1 MKRIL
6 FSCAAALVL
15 AAPQTYAGAFSANFN
30 DCVTLPCTA
39 PPGSAVFGSAVIE
52 PTGGV
57 GDTGVLKITKNVNDQ
72 LGSFVID
79 DLDAGVAVNGFD
91 LRFKVRVGE

>member
-1 MKRIL
+1 
-6 FSCAAALVL
+6 VL
-15 AAPQTYAGAFSANFN
+15 AAFQTHAGVFSANFN
-30 DCVTLPCTA
+30 ECSTLPCTA
-39 PPGSAVFGSAVIE
+39 PLGSTVFGSAVIE

-91 LRFKVRVGE
+91 LRLRSASEVAPPRRPTALVSL